1 MTSSN
6 TSGSAP
12 AGTCPCPPGAQ
23 TTATRVTV
31 TGHQDGCANALPRTY
46 TWLDG
51 DQTCTGT
58 LADYA
63 ESFAISHDESLPA
76 AGELAESIR
85 DTAQDTIY
93 TVQAV
98 CLDGTPDQ
106 DGCWLVGLSV
116 PGEQVTVPVWALSQP
131 FPPADAE
138 EEPIPACPADVH
150 AWMQQAAWTS
160 PWVPIEQDPDTDGAQ
175 VVAARL
181 ADAGVV
187 IEVDTGQVFVLAA
200 AEMTRPTG
208 QPGHPYTLN
217 SPGQQSVHADLD
229 GGPLCGLM
237 TAAETVTGEWGEVT
251 CLDCKEAEPGQDMA
265 ALDDLDA
272 AMAEREARNVVI
284 AASPQPLPLYAVL
297 RWVSSQYRAAVPAAL
312 DRLCE
317 RGELAA
323 TVPPGGPKQWAWQH
337 R

>member
-6 TSGSAP
+6 TSAPDP
-12 AGTCPCPPGAQ
+12 AGRCPCPPGAQ
-23 TTATRVTV
+23 TTAARVTV

-51 DQTCTGT
+51 GRTCTGT

-76 AGELAESIR
+76 GELAESIR
-85 DTAQDTIY
+85 DTAQDTVY

-98 CLDGTPDQ
+98 CLDETPDQ
-106 DGCWLVGLSV
+106 DGCWLVRLSV
-116 PGEQVTVPVWALSQP
+116 PGEQVTVTVWALSQP
-131 FPPADAE
+131 FPPAGAE
-138 EEPIPACPADVH
+138 AGPVPACPADVH
-150 AWMQQAAWTS
+150 TWLQQAAWAS
-160 PWVPIEQDPDTDGAQ
+160 PWVPVEQDPDSDGTR
-175 VVAARL
+175 VVATRL
-181 ADAGVV
+181 AAGGVL
-187 IEVDTGQVFVLAA
+187 IEVDTGQVYVLAA

-217 SPGQQSVHADLD
+217 PPGQLPVHAGLD

-237 TAAETVTGEWGEVT
+237 TAAETVTTEWAAVT
-251 CLDCKEAEPGQDMA
+251 CLDCKAAEPGQDLA
-265 ALDDLDA
+265 ALDDHDR
-272 AMAEREARNVVI
+272 AMAELKARGVVI

-297 RWVSSQYRAAVPAAL
+297 RRVSPRYRAAVPAAL

-317 RGELAA
+317 RGELGV
-323 TVPPGGPKQWAWQH
+323 TVPPDGPRQWAWQH